1 VELQLSAEQEIFG
14 DTTRKFLDEHMPVA
28 GLRALR
34 HDPAGFPPDYWRR
47 GAGLGWTAL
56 LVSEQDGGGAISA
69 RPLEDLAIVAYE
81 FGRHAAPGPLA
92 STNIVAGALSR
103 SGSPEQRAA
112 TLPGLLAG
120 ELVGTWCFAEPRPND
135 ALGSVTTQA
144 TISAGVRLSG
154 VKAPVEAGAQAAQ
167 FLVTA
172 RSGGGL
178 TQLLVPAD
186 APGVTV
192 TAMQSIDLT
201 RRFAAVRFDDVELP
215 PSAVVGEA
223 GGAGS
228 DVDWQLRVA
237 VALTLAEMV
246 GAMDR
251 AFEITV
257 QWAFDRYSFGRPL
270 ASYQEL
276 KHRFADMKMWLEAS
290 HAIADGA
297 VRAVAQGAPDAWEL
311 LSAGKAYVG
320 HYGIE
325 LIQDCVQ
332 MHGGIGVTFE
342 HDMHLYLRRAT
353 LGSRLYGSVAEHRE
367 RLTAALEAQV
377 EAQVEEET
385 ADDDR
390 R

>member
-1 VELQLSAEQEIFG
+1 MKLQLSSEQEIFA
-14 DTTRKFLDEHMPVA
+14 DTTRKFLGEQMPVA

-34 HDPAGFPPDYWRR
+34 HDQAGFPSDYWRQ

-56 LVSEQDGGGAISA
+56 LVGEQDGGGSISD

-92 STNIVAGALSR
+92 SSNVVAGAVSR
-103 SGSPEQRAA
+103 SGSAEQRAA
-112 TLPGLLAG
+112 ILPGLLAG
-120 ELVGTWCFAEPRPND
+120 ELIGAWCFAEPRPDD
-135 ALGSVTTQA
+135 ALGSVKA
-144 TISAGVRLSG
+144 RAAILAGGVRLSG
-154 VKAPVEAGAQAAQ
+154 VKAPVEAAAQAAQ
-167 FLVTA
+167 FLVTV

-192 TAMQSIDLT
+192 TPMQSIDLT

-215 PSAVVGEA
+215 RSAVLGEA
-223 GGAGS
+223 GSAAS

-237 VALTLAEMV
+237 VALTLAELV

-290 HAIADGA
+290 HAISDAA
-297 VRAVAQGAPDAWEL
+297 VRAVAEGAPNAWEL

-325 LIQDCVQ
+325 LLQDCVQ

-367 RLTAALEAQV
+367 RLTAALEAR
-377 EAQVEEET
+377 VEEET
-385 ADDDR
+385 ADDR

>member
-1 VELQLSAEQEIFG
+1 MKLQLSSEQQIFA
-14 DTTRKFLDEHMPVA
+14 DSTRKFLGEHMPVA

-34 HDPAGFPPDYWRR
+34 DDPAGFPPAYWRG
-47 GAGLGWTAL
+47 GAELGWTAV
-56 LVSEQDGGGAISA
+56 LVSEEDGAGSISA
-69 RPLEDLAIVAYE
+69 SPVADLAIVAYE

-92 STNIVAGALSR
+92 SSNVVAGALSR
-103 SGSPEQRAA
+103 AGSPQQRVAI
-112 TLPGLLAG
+112 LPGLLAG
-120 ELVGTWCFAEPRPND
+120 ELMAAWCFAEPRPND
-135 ALGSVTTQA
+135 AFGSVAAQA
-144 TISAGVRLSG
+144 EAGAGGVRVSG
-154 VKAPVEAGAQAAQ
+154 VKAPVEAAAQAAQ

-186 APGVTV
+186 APGVSV
-192 TAMQSIDLT
+192 MPMRSLDLT

-215 PSAVVGEA
+215 RSAVLGEV

-228 DVDWQLRVA
+228 EVDWQLRVA

-246 GAMDR
+246 GAM
-251 AFEITV
+251 
-257 QWAFDRYSFGRPL
+257 DRYSFGRPL

-276 KHRFADMKMWLEAS
+276 KHRFADMKLWLEAS

-297 VRAVAQGAPDAWEL
+297 VRAVAESAPDAWEL

-320 HYGIE
+320 HYGVE
-325 LIQDCVQ
+325 LVQDCVQ

-342 HDMHLYLRRAT
+342 HDMHLFLRRVT

-377 EAQVEEET
+377 EEEG

>member
-1 VELQLSAEQEIFG
+1 ME
-14 DTTRKFLDEHMPVA
+14 
-28 GLRALR
+28 
-34 HDPAGFPPDYWRR
+34 
-47 GAGLGWTAL
+47 
-56 LVSEQDGGGAISA
+56 
-69 RPLEDLAIVAYE
+69 
-81 FGRHAAPGPLA
+81 AA
-92 STNIVAGALSR
+92 
-103 SGSPEQRAA
+103 
-112 TLPGLLAG
+112 
-120 ELVGTWCFAEPRPND
+120 
-135 ALGSVTTQA
+135 
-144 TISAGVRLSG
+144 
-154 VKAPVEAGAQAAQ
+154 AQAAQ

-192 TAMQSIDLT
+192 TPMQSIDLT

-215 PSAVVGEA
+215 ASAVVGEA

-377 EAQVEEET
+377 EEET

>member
-1 VELQLSAEQEIFG
+1 
-14 DTTRKFLDEHMPVA
+14 M
-28 GLRALR
+28 
-34 HDPAGFPPDYWRR
+34 
-47 GAGLGWTAL
+47 
-56 LVSEQDGGGAISA
+56 
-69 RPLEDLAIVAYE
+69 
-81 FGRHAAPGPLA
+81 
-92 STNIVAGALSR
+92 
-103 SGSPEQRAA
+103 
-112 TLPGLLAG
+112 
-120 ELVGTWCFAEPRPND
+120 
-135 ALGSVTTQA
+135 
-144 TISAGVRLSG
+144 
-154 VKAPVEAGAQAAQ
+154 KAPVEAAAQAAQ

-172 RSGGGL
+172 RSEGGL

-192 TAMQSIDLT
+192 TPMQSIDLT

-215 PSAVVGEA
+215 PSAVLGEA

-297 VRAVAQGAPDAWEL
+297 VRAVAQGAPEAWEL

-367 RLTAALEAQV
+367 RLTAALEAR
-377 EAQVEEET
+377 VEEET
-385 ADDDR
+385 ADDHR

>member
-1 VELQLSAEQEIFG
+1 VNLQLAPEQEMFA
-14 DTTRKFLDEHMPVA
+14 DTTRKFLLGHVPVA
-28 GLRALR
+28 ELRAMR
-34 HDPAGFPPDYWRR
+34 HDPAGFRPDYWRR
-47 GAGLGWTAL
+47 GAELGWTTL
-56 LVSEQDGGGAISA
+56 LVSEEDGGGSISA
-69 RPLEDLAIVAYE
+69 SPLADLAIVAYE

-92 STNIVAGALSR
+92 SSNVVAGALSR
-103 SGSPEQRAA
+103 SGSPEQRTAI
-112 TLPGLLAG
+112 LPGLLDG
-120 ELVGTWCFAEPRPND
+120 ELMGAWCLAEPRPND
-135 ALGSVTTQA
+135 ALGTVTAQA
-144 TISAGVRLSG
+144 AASADRVRLSG
-154 VKAPVEAGAQAAQ
+154 VKAPVEAATQAAQ

-172 RSGGGL
+172 RSVGGL

-192 TAMQSIDLT
+192 TPMRSIDLT

-215 PSAVVGEA
+215 RSAVLGEVDRA
-223 GGAGS
+223 AS
-228 DVDWQLRVA
+228 VVDWQLRVA

-251 AFEITV
+251 AFEMTV

-276 KHRFADMKMWLEAS
+276 KHRFADMKLWLEAS
-290 HAIADGA
+290 HAICDGA
-297 VRAVAQGAPDAWEL
+297 VRAVAEDAPNAWEL

-325 LIQDCVQ
+325 LVQDCVQ
-332 MHGGIGVTFE
+332 MHGGIGVTFD
-342 HDMHLYLRRAT
+342 HDMHLYLRRVT

-377 EAQVEEET
+377 EEEG
-385 ADDDR
+385 ADDDHR
-390 R
+390 